1 FKMKKTLSV
10 FLAVLMLM
18 TAFTACK
25 KDEDLNWMVSFEY
38 EEGCSWIYDMEKE
51 GVLTLETREDIPED
65 DESKGN
71 TMFIFEPVGEGEVFV
86 TFTYLTGGG
95 EKIKTVKYRVV
106 VDENYKC
113 SATIVEDVDNTTA
126 AVSITTK
133 EEAEQIISDYVGVAD
148 KETGNEIVVEF
159 ERVYEE
165 DGVRW
170 YVFRASTVVTEG
182 GKSYLRF
189 YGLYAVSQFG
199 EIKEL
204 PAPEDA
210 TDKEIDL
217 K

>member
-1 FKMKKTLSV
+1 MKRTISV
-10 FLAVLMLM
+10 FLAVIMLL

-51 GVLTLETREDIPED
+51 GVLTLETREDIP
-65 DESKGN
+65 DENGAKGN
-71 TMFIFEPVGEGEVFV
+71 TMFIFEPVGEGEVVV
-86 TFTYLTGGG
+86 TFTYLSGGG
-95 EKIKTVKYRVV
+95 EKIKTVRYSVS

-113 SATIVEDVDNTTA
+113 SAAVIEDVDNTTV
-126 AVSITTK
+126 AVNITSK
-133 EEAEQIISDYVGVAD
+133 EEAEQLITDYVGVED

-159 ERVYEE
+159 ERSYEE
-165 DGVRW
+165 NGIRW
-170 YVFRASTVVTEG
+170 YVFRVSTIVNEG

-189 YGLYAVSQFG
+189 FKLYAVNQFG

-204 PAPEDA
+204 PAPEDTA
-210 TDKEIDL
+210 DKEINL

>member
-1 FKMKKTLSV
+1 
-10 FLAVLMLM
+10 
-18 TAFTACK
+18 
-25 KDEDLNWMVSFEY
+25 MVSFEY
-38 EEGCSWIYDMEKE
+38 EKGCSWIYDMAKE
-51 GVLTLETREDIPED
+51 GILALETREDIPEED
-65 DESKGN
+65 GSKGN
-71 TMFIFEPVGEGEVFV
+71 TMFIFEPVGEGEVVV
-86 TFTYLTGGG
+86 TFSYLIGGG
-95 EKIKTVKYRVV
+95 EKIKTVKYSVI

-113 SATIVEDVDNTTA
+113 SATVVEDVDNTTL
-126 AVSITTK
+126 AVNITTK
-133 EEAEQIISDYVGVAD
+133 EEAQQFITDYVGIED

-189 YGLYAVSQFG
+189 FRLYAVSQFG

-204 PAPEDA
+204 PEPEDTA
-210 TDKEIDL
+210 DREIDL